1 MDESTLELLVRS
13 VLEISGLVIPPQR
26 FDALEEA
33 ARSRSRAAA
42 GGDLQQYLRRVSSDA
57 HEALALAEAL
67 TIGETYFFRHWPDF
81 AALADLV
88 LPGLFERERLGGAP
102 PRLWSAACSTGE
114 EAYSLAL
121 LVRSME
127 PRSRALVV
135 GTDLN
140 VERIARARAGAYGD
154 WSFRGAGG
162 DLLEGQLEPAGDKQR
177 VIAEV
182 RRAVS
187 FAQHNLLSDSL
198 PPGLLPASVDV
209 VFLRNVLIYF
219 DRPSAR
225 RVIEKLSEALV
236 PGGTL
241 VVSSV
246 EASLDCFAGF
256 EWQPSRSCAFYS
268 KSGPAVRAPSLPA
281 ARSASQGPPLKPSRE
296 RLPELPAIRRGAAGS
311 TAAGAIER
319 TGGGAPSSPST
330 RSAAALLMERA
341 ARERRT
347 GDGEGL
353 ARASRLAI
361 EAARLEPLSPAPAL
375 LAALALVDL
384 GDPVSALPVARKA
397 ASLAPG
403 DPVAQ
408 LALARALEGAGHAA
422 ASRVVLRAAADAAA
436 RLPPNQPLEGA
447 GGLTARALLAG
458 LTPELEGSEP
468 AVGRAAGG
476 SSPPAP
482 RPRRA

>member
-219 DRPSAR
+219 ELAVKRAVLDR
-225 RVIEKLSEALV
+225 
-236 PGGTL
+236 
-241 VVSSV
+241 
-246 EASLDCFAGF
+246 
-256 EWQPSRSCAFYS
+256 
-268 KSGPAVRAPSLPA
+268 
-281 ARSASQGPPLKPSRE
+281 
-296 RLPELPAIRRGAAGS
+296 
-311 TAAGAIER
+311 
-319 TGGGAPSSPST
+319 
-330 RSAAALLMERA
+330 
-341 ARERRT
+341 
-347 GDGEGL
+347 
-353 ARASRLAI
+353 
-361 EAARLEPLSPAPAL
+361 
-375 LAALALVDL
+375 
-384 GDPVSALPVARKA
+384 
-397 ASLAPG
+397 
-403 DPVAQ
+403 
-408 LALARALEGAGHAA
+408 
-422 ASRVVLRAAADAAA
+422 VLRAMRPGGYLVLGAAETTLGVHDGFE
-436 RLPPNQPLEGA
+436 RVEA
-447 GGLTARALLAG
+447 GRACLHR
-458 LTPELEGSEP
+458 
-468 AVGRAAGG
+468 AVGRPVTAALPTDATRRLAG
-476 SSPPAP
+476 SVPHPLSAADRSRAAVPTFRGVAP
-482 RPRRA
+482 